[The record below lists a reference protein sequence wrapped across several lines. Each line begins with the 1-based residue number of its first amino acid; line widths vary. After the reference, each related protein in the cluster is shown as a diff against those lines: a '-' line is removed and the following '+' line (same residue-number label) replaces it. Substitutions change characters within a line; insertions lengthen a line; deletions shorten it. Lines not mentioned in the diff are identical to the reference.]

1 MRKPWVT
8 LCLPSHRPLAAGR
21 SSIEAFIGF
30 AENRGY
36 RIVISDNSGDQE
48 KAAAFAGTCQ
58 NLVYLADCP
67 QSGAANMLN
76 ALLHA
81 ETEFVLACG
90 DDDRI
95 LVVEGQ
101 DAFDFS
107 ALPPDH
113 IGVKPQIEIFSNANG
128 LLRRNEFP
136 ILSDDP
142 ASRMLDY
149 ANSVRG
155 DNSSYYS
162 FVRRRQF
169 TALCQLFV
177 KHHPTK
183 AANTDWPMMLSLVAA
198 GKYAIDSATQYRYNI
213 GKWEHAA
220 GIDAAVLAIITE
232 AGLPAQA
239 VRYAS
244 LFHFLDAYVYVN
256 RRHLPMTPDEKRKAS
271 QTAAIIYLR
280 DLLRKAY
287 RNPTDYT
294 LCRPFLAP
302 LIAAM
307 STGRLDMDR
316 IFSMACNVA
325 EALKPGL
332 KAGYEAF
339 LEASLTWPESV
350 IEGN

>member
-1 MRKPWVT
+1 MSKPWVT
-8 LCLPSHRPLAAGR
+8 LCLPSHRSLAACR
-21 SSIEAFIGF
+21 ASIAAFIGF
-30 AENRGY
+30 AETREY
-36 RIVISDNSGDQE
+36 RIIISDNSGDVE
-48 KAAAFAGTCQ
+48 KARAFAGCSDT
-58 NLVYLADCP
+58 LVYLADGP
-67 QSGAANMLN
+67 QNGAANMLN

-90 DDDRI
+90 DDDQ
-95 LVVEGQ
+95 VHAVEGQ
-101 DAFDFS
+101 DAFDFA

-113 IGVKPQIEIFSNANG
+113 IGVKPHIEIFSNANG
-128 LLRRNEFP
+128 PLRRNEFP

-142 ASRMLDY
+142 SLRMLEY
-149 ANSVRG
+149 ANSVQG

-162 FVRRRQF
+162 CVRRREF

-177 KHHPTK
+177 KNHPTK
-183 AANTDWPMMLSLVAA
+183 AANTDWPMMLSLAAA
-198 GKYAIDSATQYRYNI
+198 GKYAIDPATQYRYNI
-213 GKWEHAA
+213 GKWEHEA
-220 GIDAAVLAIITE
+220 GIEAAVLAIMTE

-256 RRHLPMTPDEKRKAS
+256 RRHLPMTPAGQLMAS

-287 RNPTDYT
+287 RNPADYT

-307 STGRLDMDR
+307 STGQLDMPR
-316 IFSMACNVA
+316 IFSMACDVA
-325 EALKPGL
+325 DALKPGL

-339 LEASLTWPESV
+339 LDAALTWPEPV